1 MARRKTFASTEGME
15 ALVGN
20 NDHASVIRGRIMNS
34 AKSLLAKEGYNKTTI
49 RKIVEDS
56 GVLTG
61 SIYYFF
67 KNKEDI
73 FHAILLELMRDCI
86 SRIDTRFKDES
97 PMFKYAAACQVELKV
112 LSDYQVVRDSYKEGY
127 NSVVIFEGM
136 IAQFLELARKLF
148 DGTKYERSDEEYY
161 ENTLMVKGAMHACLT
176 EMFFRRSISK
186 SRTRQKVIRLAICL
200 FGAQDE
206 AKEIVEKIREYN
218 HVWEEIGRELVE
230 HPINK

>member
-20 NDHASVIRGRIMNS
+20 NDHASIIRGRIMNS
-34 AKSLLAKEGYNKTTI
+34 AKTLLAKEGYNRTTI

-73 FHAILLELMRDCI
+73 FHAILLELMRNCI
-86 SRIDTRFKDES
+86 SKINTRFKDES
-97 PMFKYAAACQVELKV
+97 PMFKYAAVCQVELKV

-136 IAQFLELARKLF
+136 IGQFLELAEKLF
-148 DGTKYERSDEEYY
+148 DGTKYRLTEEEYY
-161 ENTLMVKGAMHACLT
+161 ENTLMVKGAMNACLK

-186 SRTRQKVIRLAICL
+186 SRTRQKVIRLAISL
-200 FGAQDE
+200 FGGREE
-206 AKEIVEKIREYN
+206 ADEIVEKIKEYDQ
-218 HVWEEIGRELVE
+218 VWEEIGQELVE
-230 HPINK
+230 HPINQ